1 MALLENK
8 YSLGSGH
15 KHRYWDTKPLLA
27 IKKLNFFTLSGN
39 GDVPLHSLPGTTWST
54 VILSLLVYF

>member
-8 YSLGSGH
+8 YSLGGGH
-15 KHRYWDTKPLLA
+15 KHRCWDTKPLLA
-27 IKKLNFFTLSGN
+27 IKNNFLTLSGN
-39 GDVPLHSLPGTTWST
+39 GDVPLHSLPGATWST